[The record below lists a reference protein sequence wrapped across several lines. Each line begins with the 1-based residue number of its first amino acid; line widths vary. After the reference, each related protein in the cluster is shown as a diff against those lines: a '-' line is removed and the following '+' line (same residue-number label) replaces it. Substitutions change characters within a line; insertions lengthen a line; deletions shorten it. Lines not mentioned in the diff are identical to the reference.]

1 MSDCFLL
8 VTFITIFPAFPL
20 YWNLALKTGADS
32 GYVVFLHRIRRHTMP
47 GYASLTDSEFDHWAK
62 GVTLKRQL
70 GTNPWDD
77 PWTQ

>member
-1 MSDCFLL
+1 
-8 VTFITIFPAFPL
+8 
-20 YWNLALKTGADS
+20 
-32 GYVVFLHRIRRHTMP
+32 MP

-77 PWTQ
+77 RSGAGYTAEYKCQHLSVL